1 MKKTTLCLVLMIS
14 LLLTV
19 LAGCSSKTDNT
30 KKSESASSQN
40 QTETV
45 QEDTSSISQDD
56 VVFTTNEGVKI
67 TLNDEAAPVIEALGE
82 PQSQSSQLSCHG
94 EEGDDKT
101 YVYEGFTVGTYPKN
115 GVDRILEVVVNSE
128 DLQTSKGI
136 KIGDPVSKV
145 TEIYGDNYRSIGM
158 YYSYDAADG
167 KSLQFFIENDVV
179 AEIDYYYDV

>member
-1 MKKTTLCLVLMIS
+1 MRQKGLMILPILGLVS
-14 LLLTV
+14 ILGMTACGTGNV
-19 LAGCSSKTDNT
+19 P
-30 KKSESASSQN
+30 QN